1 MRRAAFHTLGCKVNT
16 YETEAMQEIMQARG
30 YTIVDFSEKAD
41 IYIINTCSVTNVA
54 DKKSRQML
62 HKAKKEN
69 PASIV
74 VAVGCYV
81 QSAAD
86 KLKKDNQIDIIIGN
100 NKKAEIADIIEEFMV
115 ESELASD
122 YGKNVIDI
130 NKTNEYEELFV
141 SELKTHTRA
150 FIKIQDGCNQF
161 CSYCIIPY
169 TRGRVRS
176 RESGDIIKEVEGL
189 TKKGIKEVVLTG
201 IHLSSYG
208 IDVKSGAKNLL
219 ELIREIAGVDGV
231 ERIRIGSLEPRVIT
245 EEFLS
250 GLSDIRQFCPHFHL
264 SLQSGCDKIL
274 KNMNRKYT
282 TADFKAGVDLIRKY
296 YEQPAITTDIIV
308 GFPGE
313 EEEDFLSCKEFI
325 QDIRF
330 YEMHIFP
337 YSKREGT
344 KAASMP
350 GQITQAE
357 KSKRS
362 KILMEI
368 GDAMS
373 VEFRQSYLDKEEEV
387 LLEEEVVLE
396 DGVYLVG
403 YTKEY
408 IKLAVKK
415 ADGIVPNQIYRGRIE
430 RFIDKEIMEMKISRD
445 R

>member
-16 YETEAMQEIMQARG
+16 YETEAMQEIMRARG
-30 YTIVDFSEKAD
+30 YSIVDFNEQAD
-41 IYIINTCSVTNVA
+41 IYIINTCSVTNIA

-69 PASIV
+69 PDSIV

-86 KLKKDNQIDIIIGN
+86 KLKEDNQIDIIIGN
-100 NKKAEIADIIEEFMV
+100 NKKAEIADIIEEFMM
-115 ESELASD
+115 ESELESG
-122 YGKNVIDI
+122 YWKNVIDI
-130 NKTNEYEELFV
+130 NKTDEYEELFV

-176 RESGDIIKEVEGL
+176 RESADIIKEVEAL
-189 TKKGIKEVVLTG
+189 AKKGIKEVVLTG

-208 IDVKSGAKNLL
+208 IDIKTEGNARNLL
-219 ELIREIAGVDGV
+219 ELIRELSGVDGV

-245 EEFLS
+245 EEFLT

-264 SLQSGCDKIL
+264 SLQSGCDKTL

-282 TADFKAGVDLIRKY
+282 TADFKAGVELIRKY
-296 YEQPAITTDIIV
+296 YDNPAITTDIIV

-313 EEEDFLSCKEFI
+313 EEEDFICCKEFI

-344 KAASMP
+344 KAATMS

-357 KSKRS
+357 KSRRS

-373 VEFRQSYLDKEEEV
+373 VEFRRSYLGKEEEV

-396 DGVYLVG
+396 DGAYLVG

-408 IKLAVKK
+408 IKIGIKK
-415 ADGIVPNQIYRGRIE
+415 ADGILPNQIYRGKIE
-430 RFIDKEIMEMKISRD
+430 RFLDNEILEMKLI
-445 R
+445 